1 MKILVVEDSHD
12 VRLLLTLE
20 LAARGYDVIAAEN
33 GVRALSLL
41 DRDHPSIMLADL
53 GLPDMDGL
61 QLLRLARTDSLH
73 RTTRAIAM
81 SGFGRSREI
90 EAAWAAGYEAVL
102 IKPVRIQDVVATI
115 ERVANAHAPQPVT
128 SRHEIHP

>member
-20 LAARGYDVIAAEN
+20 LAARGYDVTAAEN
-33 GVRALSLL
+33 GVHALGLL
-41 DRDHPSIMLADL
+41 DRERPSVMIADL

-61 QLLRLARTDSLH
+61 QLLRLARADGGH
-73 RTTRAIAM
+73 RTTRAVAM

-90 EAAWAAGYEAVL
+90 EAAWAAGYDAVL

-115 ERVANAHAPQPVT
+115 ERVSNAHAQQPVM

>member
-20 LAARGYDVIAAEN
+20 LAARGHDVAAAEN
-33 GVRALSLL
+33 GARALSRL
-41 DRDHPSIMLADL
+41 DREPPSVMLVDL

-61 QLLRLARTDSLH
+61 QLLRRVRAAGAH
-73 RTTRAIAM
+73 RTPLAIAM
-81 SGFGRSREI
+81 SGFGRAREI
-90 EAAWAAGYEAVL
+90 EAAWAAGFEAVL
-102 IKPVRIQDVVATI
+102 VKPVRIQEVVSTI
-115 ERVANAHAPQPVT
+115 ERVCRTYEQPPVE